1 MSDKQKKPTRTVT
14 KYDAV
19 RVVCGD
25 CEFTYKTTNNE
36 SKKCIDCESRN
47 IEITEKD
54 LPITY
59 EEEIP
64 TEDLE
69 D

>member
-1 MSDKQKKPTRTVT
+1 MSKKTTRTVT

-19 RVVCGD
+19 RVSCGG
-25 CEFTYKTTNNE
+25 CKLTYKTTNNE
-36 SKKCIDCESRN
+36 TVRCVDCKSRN
-47 IEITEKD
+47 IEVIERD
-54 LPITY
+54 LPITF